1 MALTKP
7 SADDLEVRRGRW
19 WVTLS
24 TGDLDEFL
32 ALFAEDAVWVTP
44 EVDEIEGRD
53 AIGAY
58 WEPVLAQCE
67 YEFTIT
73 SADVRVAGRLAIE
86 RARFTSRLI
95 PRDPT
100 GGAPPPPMQHDG
112 RYLMYWRWDAA
123 NGWRVIRYAD
133 VTSEP

>member
-1 MALTKP
+1 MALIEP
-7 SADDLEVRRGRW
+7 SPEDLEVQRGRW

-24 TGDLDEFL
+24 SGDLDGFV
-32 ALFAEDAVWVTP
+32 ALFADDAVWVTP
-44 EVDEIEGRD
+44 EVDEIEGRE
-53 AIGAY
+53 AIRAY
-58 WEPVLAQCE
+58 WEPVLAQCD

-86 RARFTSRLI
+86 RARFTSAMR
-95 PRDPT
+95 PKDPA
-100 GGAPPPPMQHDG
+100 GEGEPLRHDG

-123 NGWRVIRYAD
+123 KGWAVSRYAD